1 MTVRVFPDSVKPFPG
16 QHAYQYGTENCAVSL
31 TGKLVA
37 IAAAMQLCSSI
48 DRVVTSHKLVRR
60 QCVTAPTRRLSGVWQ
75 AKSRVWTRHSRW
87 LTSDFNKQSTWLR
100 ALHKGSQATNKGSER
115 PQKPLVILI
124 GWLGAKER
132 HFNKYAE
139 MWQRMGHKTFG
150 YQPPTHSI
158 VLPPIGS
165 ARAAEF
171 IRDVQSFQNLHLNQS
186 VIYHIFSNAGFL
198 FFGTVLRAIAAAD
211 ALPSQQ
217 LTSDAC
223 SQQHNMLQPVK
234 GLILDSAP
242 CRLTPSISAR
252 GFTAAVLSKPAESI
266 QVQHPHL
273 VSAAQ
278 LLFTPVL
285 HFPPIANRQN
295 QIWQAWSKTAPLC
308 PQLYLYSSADA
319 LIPPAAVQQFQ
330 EMQKQRG
337 LQEETSAPCIMSACS
352 HSRMQQRY

>member
-1 MTVRVFPDSVKPFPG
+1 
-16 QHAYQYGTENCAVSL
+16 
-31 TGKLVA
+31 
-37 IAAAMQLCSSI
+37 MQLGASTN
-48 DRVVTSHKLVRR
+48 RVVIGRKLVRP
-60 QCVTAPTRRLSGVWQ
+60 QCITAAVRKPSGVWQ
-75 AKSRVWTRHSRW
+75 ASRHSRW
-87 LTSDFNKQSTWLR
+87 PNLDFNQQSTWLR
-100 ALHKGSQATNKGSER
+100 ALHQGSQATNKSSES

-124 GWLGAKER
+124 GWLGAKKR
-132 HFNKYAE
+132 HFSKYVE
-139 MWQRMGHKTFG
+139 LWQRMGHKTFG

-171 IRDVQSFQNLHLNQS
+171 IRDVQSFQSLHLNQP

-198 FFGTVLRAIAAAD
+198 FLGTVLRAIAAAD
-211 ALPSQQ
+211 ALPRSPSQQ
-217 LTSDAC
+217 LTRNAC
-223 SQQHNMLQPVK
+223 SPQHDMLQPVK

-285 HFPPIANRQN
+285 SSPPIANRQD
-295 QIWQAWSKTAPLC
+295 QIWQAWNNTAPLC

-319 LIPPAAVQQFQ
+319 LIPLSAVQQFQ

-337 LQEETSAPCIMSACS
+337 VQVYSKMWTDSAHCEHYRIHPDEYVSQLERFVETCC
-352 HSRMQQRY
+352 H